1 VEEMKGFRQMKGV
14 WSILVVLVF
23 ALSAYAPIVKA
34 TEPKSAA
41 DFVKE
46 AKEKIKE
53 ITVAEAKAK
62 IDSGAALVILDVRE
76 PNEFKRGHVPKAINI
91 SRGMLEF
98 QITKKIPD
106 KNTYIIVYCA
116 VGGRG
121 ALSTSTL
128 VQMGYKN
135 VVNMDGGWKA
145 WVKAGYPV
153 E

>member
-1 VEEMKGFRQMKGV
+1 MKGFRQMKGV

-53 ITVAEAKAK
+53 VTVAEAKAK
-62 IDSGAALVILDVRE
+62 IDSGAPLVILDVRE

-91 SRGMLEF
+91 PRGLLEF
-98 QITKKIPD
+98 QVTKKIPD
-106 KNTYIIVYCA
+106 KNAYIIVYCA

-121 ALSTSTL
+121 ALAAYAL